1 MVEFDEFLDIMWD
14 IKHAKGGAR
23 GLLFR
28 RAGVLLEGTLAA
40 AQTALQNKRQ
50 KMNAPRGLLL
60 SRGDDVDA
68 DRKSGRARD
77 GSQSTTTANSTV
89 TLAPS
94 GLGLQRDEQ
103 GASKQ
108 LVKQRQNL
116 AATATTTLAAAMTRG
131 KEAAISFLPKLTGK
145 TLTWRGLA

>member
-77 GSQSTTTANSTV
+77 GSQSTTTANPTV
-89 TLAPS
+89 ALAAS
-94 GLGLQRDEQ
+94 GLQRDEQ